1 MLRSMMQVFCKKQH
15 GKQWHFTKK
24 AFLMLNSYALT
35 LMLAGGYM
43 HSELNAYGQILA
55 VSGNF

>member
-1 MLRSMMQVFCKKQH
+1 MLRSMMQVFVKKQH
-15 GKQWHFTKK
+15 GSSGTLPKG
-24 AFLMLNSYALT
+24 FLMLNSYALT
-35 LMLAGGYM
+35 LMAAGYM